1 MQLFEIIE
9 TPRPAESKTAANKTL
24 THGQFVISLGWN
36 YVNGQKTSQ
45 YKDELPN
52 KIIKVRQRQID

>member
-9 TPRPAESKTAANKTL
+9 TPPPAEFKTAANKTL

-36 YVNGQKTSQ
+36 YVNSRKTSQ
-45 YKDELPN
+45 YKNELAN
-52 KIIKVRQRQID
+52 KIIKVMQWQID